1 MYALV
6 DGMMSIVA
14 GLGHRQEIYSIDES
28 FVDLT
33 GIRGDL
39 TVRSRK
45 VRERILQWIG
55 IPTCIG
61 LGPTKTLA
69 KLANHVAKTAERKPG
84 VYPDH
89 FAQIC
94 HLGRL
99 NKSELDEVL
108 AATAVGEVW
117 GVGRRIS
124 EQLGEGRIRTALDL
138 TRIDLATVKRRFSVV
153 LERTV
158 RELQAVQRLV
168 LTREHVESAGTRTD
182 GSHRLPSGM

>member
-1 MYALV
+1 M
-6 DGMMSIVA
+6 G
-14 GLGHRQEIYSIDES
+14 S

-39 TVRSRK
+39 TERSRK

-99 NKSELDEVL
+99 NRSELDEVL
-108 AATAVGEVW
+108 AATAA
-117 GVGRRIS
+117 GRLNPTS
-124 EQLGEGRIRTALDL
+124 KFDGQ
-138 TRIDLATVKRRFSVV
+138 
-153 LERTV
+153 
-158 RELQAVQRLV
+158 
-168 LTREHVESAGTRTD
+168 RTD
-182 GSHRLPSGM
+182 CNRLEADMREAPKQS